1 MLFTKIFLKLK
12 AIYEKKFESFIKSD
26 RNSTVYN
33 SNSSLIYEKYF
44 VSKDEKLAQENAK
57 LRQDMKGMVEKLL
70 NIKTY

>member
-1 MLFTKIFLKLK
+1 MINHILNLKKKLK
-12 AIYEKKFESFIKSD
+12 SIYEKKFESFIRSD

-57 LRQDMKGMVEKLL
+57 LRQDIKGKL
-70 NIKTY
+70 

>member
-1 MLFTKIFLKLK
+1 MINHILNFKKKLK
-12 AIYEKKFESFIKSD
+12 SIYEKKFESFIRSD

-57 LRQDMKGMVEKLL
+57 LRQDIKGKL
-70 NIKTY
+70 